1 MVKSKFTSKNGISG
15 RRKNRKLATRK
26 GQQESDDCSIKVGP
40 EGRKSASVRKFDLFG
55 IDMGQLSKP
64 PVMDQSPDCYFITQ
78 SQNREKAEGQL
89 CGFQDGMKI
98 QRMRQLWGTCKR
110 G

>member
-1 MVKSKFTSKNGISG
+1 MDRPCNSSKRIGLLQKEKSMHSIASKFIVKPGFHIIVTIVWIAVNYP
-15 RRKNRKLATRK
+15 
-26 GQQESDDCSIKVGP
+26 SDPSDLLETCTNDPNDCK
-40 EGRKSASVRKFDLFG
+40 
-55 IDMGQLSKP
+55 
-64 PVMDQSPDCYFITQ
+64 DQDRWDRALP
-78 SQNREKAEGQL
+78 QNREKAEGQL

>member
-1 MVKSKFTSKNGISG
+1 MEN
-15 RRKNRKLATRK
+15 
-26 GQQESDDCSIKVGP
+26 SDDRKQFEEDIDIFYSQAMVPVSSPSQKCRMTSQENGLISP
-40 EGRKSASVRKFDLFG
+40 EVEKSV
-55 IDMGQLSKP
+55 
-64 PVMDQSPDCYFITQ
+64 